1 MGERGRAA
9 AIILLIVV
17 VTVLVDFYLI
27 SGSEIVKRISLW
39 GIVLVIALA
48 GGLVLWR
55 LFHRAGKMRRKLQEI
70 EPLLEE
76 ETAEQL
82 EKKYLEIYSVYL
94 KLSEKGK
101 QNFYA
106 RLAEMKEVIEG
117 KMRLEKQMEI
127 LLKEAEEGSPK
138 ERKKKGQ
145 EISELYG
152 KMPPRVQE
160 RFREQASLYL
170 G

>member
-9 AIILLIVV
+9 AIILMIVV

-27 SGSEIVKRISLW
+27 SDSETVKTISLW
-39 GIVLVIALA
+39 GIVLVVVIA

-55 LFHRAGKMRRKLQEI
+55 VFHRTGKMRRKLQEI

-106 RLAEMKEVIEG
+106 RLAELKEAIEG

-145 EISELYG
+145 EISERYK

-160 RFREQASLYL
+160 RFREQASLFL